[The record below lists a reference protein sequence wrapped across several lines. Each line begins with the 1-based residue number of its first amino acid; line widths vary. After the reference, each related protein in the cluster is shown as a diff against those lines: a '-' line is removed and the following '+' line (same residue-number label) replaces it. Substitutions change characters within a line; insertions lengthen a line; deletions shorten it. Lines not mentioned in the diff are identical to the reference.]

1 GAVVTAVT
9 LIFTHMKIH
18 NIGVVLSAVVLSS
31 MVFALMGMINA
42 IFAKNF
48 DQITFIPTFVLT
60 PLTYLGGVFYSIHM
74 LPQWAQHL
82 SFTNPILDMVN
93 AFRHGFLGVSD
104 VDVRL
109 AYSIM
114 IGAAVILYASCVWL
128 L

>member
-1 GAVVTAVT
+1 SYGNVVSSFFGAKFGKHIEELLVSPLPDWLIVGGYVVGGLLRGLVVGAVVTAVT

-60 PLTYLGGVFYSIHM
+60 PLTYLGGVFYSIQM
-74 LPQWAQHL
+74 LPQ
-82 SFTNPILDMVN
+82 
-93 AFRHGFLGVSD
+93 
-104 VDVRL
+104 
-109 AYSIM
+109 
-114 IGAAVILYASCVWL
+114 
-128 L
+128 